1 MQFHESS
8 YGASDERIY
17 PGGDMHFSV
26 RSKALFLGVAP
37 LALLALLI
45 CPTRANA
52 QAVEQDH
59 IVSSQALEQQVVTSA
74 ATRQKNI
81 DTLTN
86 MLTMP
91 VAQKAMH
98 DAKVDPVQV
107 KNAIPTLSDEE
118 LANLSGRVTKAQRDF
133 AAGILGVGLL
143 TLIILVIILVIVVSI
158 VH

>member
-1 MQFHESS
+1 
-8 YGASDERIY
+8 
-17 PGGDMHFSV
+17 MHLSV
-26 RSKALFLGVAP
+26 QSRFPRFRFLLFAIAP
-37 LALLALLI
+37 LALLI
-45 CPTRANA
+45 SVMCSTRASA
-52 QAVEQDH
+52 QAVDQDH
-59 IVSSQALEQQVVTSA
+59 IVSSQALDQQVVTSS

-118 LANLSGRVTKAQRDF
+118 LANLSGRVTKAQSDF